1 MNLGNRYYSDAEA
14 KSMIIEIGR
23 RMYEKGFVSAND
35 GNISILVDENVL
47 WTTPTMVS
55 KGFMTEEMLVKV
67 DLEGNRLEG
76 EYEPSS
82 ELKMH
87 LRVYRENPTVRAV
100 THAHPP
106 YSTAFA
112 IANIPLEEPF
122 LAEAITNLGKV
133 PVAPYATP
141 GTQQVP
147 DSITPYC
154 KDHNAVLLQNHGAL
168 TWGSSALEAYYRLE
182 SLEFY
187 AREMLLTKYII
198 CKQTLIGK

>member
-1 MNLGNRYYSDAEA
+1 MNLGKRYYSDAEA
-14 KSMIIEIGR
+14 KRTIVEIGR

-35 GNISILVDENVL
+35 GNISILVEENVL

-55 KGFMTEEMLVKV
+55 KGFMTEDMLVKV
-67 DLEGNRLEG
+67 DLDSNRLEG
-76 EYEPSS
+76 ECCPSS

-87 LRVYRENPTVRAV
+87 LRVYQENPAVRAV

-122 LAEAITNLGKV
+122 LAEAVTNLGKV
-133 PVAPYATP
+133 PVASYAVP

-147 DSITPYC
+147 DSVAPYC
-154 KDHNAVLLQNHGAL
+154 KDYHAVLLQNHGAL
-168 TWGSSALEAYYRLE
+168 TWGKTPLEAYYRLE

-198 CKQTLIGK
+198 GKQTLIG

>member
-1 MNLGNRYYSDAEA
+1 MNLGNRYFSDAEA
-14 KSMIIEIGR
+14 KCMIVEIGR
-23 RMYEKGFVSAND
+23 RMYDKGFVSAND
-35 GNISILVDENVL
+35 GNISILVGENVL

-67 DLEGNRLEG
+67 DLDGNCLEG
-76 EYEPSS
+76 EYKPSS

-87 LRVYRENPTVRAV
+87 LRVYRENPAVRAV

-112 IANIPLEEPF
+112 IANIPLEESF
-122 LAEAITNLGKV
+122 LAEAVANLGKV
-133 PVAPYATP
+133 PVAPYASP

-147 DSITPYC
+147 DSIAPYC
-154 KDHNAVLLQNHGAL
+154 KDHHAVLLQNHGAL
-168 TWGSSALEAYYRLE
+168 TWGTSPLEAYYRLE

-198 CKQTLIGK
+198 GKQTLIG